1 MRFYFSALLLFS
13 GVFAGIAQQSNTNQ
27 AAVNKYRINWNA
39 PVSSTISENER
50 VQLLNF
56 STAHYSFADGFL
68 PRHYQQ
74 VDIRGNEG
82 SIAVSLINAVYQPLS
97 DTEIELLG
105 TAQLSTEIKPEAN
118 IYMEKKQKKAVVS
131 FVPLR
136 KNAVTGK
143 AEKLVSFD
151 LSVSTTPAGV
161 AKSPA
166 LTPKL
171 NSILETGKW
180 YRVSVTADGVYKLS
194 YAFFKQLGIDVT
206 TLDPRRIRIYG
217 NGGGML
223 PKLNSDYRADDL
235 VENAIFV
242 QGETDGVF
250 DKDDYVLFYGQ
261 GPHRWKY
268 NAAGTPK
275 FKHVTNMYSDS
286 TFYFINVDL
295 VTLGKSK
302 RIKDQPSSTA
312 TPTHL
317 VNVFDDYAFH
327 ENDDKNLINSGN
339 QWFGEYFDNIASY
352 EFSFNF
358 PFIDASPATIK
369 VNMAGRYEKSSSDYS
384 VSCQSGSASF
394 SIPLINTASY
404 QYAQLGST
412 TFNFIPNDP
421 ALRVNVTKLTPG
433 ALAWLDYVEVN
444 VKRQLK
450 MSGNQMAFR
459 DVSSLGAGNIAKYS
473 LGITSPVS
481 IWDVTDPQNVYL
493 QSAVVSNTMNEFTLP
508 SDTLKEFIAFTDH
521 GFSTPLISGTVE
533 NQNLHSLSNKEF
545 IIVAHPDFLKEA
557 QELASIHE
565 KEDNLRTVV
574 VTPQQ
579 IYNEFSSGAQDITA
593 IRDFIRMFYNR
604 AANAT
609 ELPKYLLLFGDGSYN
624 NKKSTLGNTNF
635 IPTYESDNSISYTES
650 FVSDDFYGLLDDGEG
665 VFSPNSQGEAID
677 IGIGR
682 FPVKSK
688 SEAQAAVNKV
698 LAYIKTGV
706 PPTTTNNGCSNNQE
720 SPFGDWRN
728 IICFIADD
736 DDNDLHLTDAES
748 LSDSLKNNHLEYNID
763 KIYLDAYKQES
774 TPGGERYPDV
784 NDAIDKRVEKGCLI
798 LNYTGHGGEVGLAHE
813 RVVDVSMINKWSNIN
828 NMPLFFTATCEFSRY
843 DDPNR
848 TSAGEYAFLNPKGG
862 AIALFTTVRL
872 VYASFNLHLNASFFR
887 DVFKPVNFEMPR
899 LGDVFQTM
907 KSEPGNLN
915 LNSRNFS
922 LLGDPALRLVYPKYD
937 IVTDSINDVAVT
949 NISSD
954 TIKALSLVTVTG
966 HIEDQGTP
974 LKNYDGVLYPTVY
987 NKIQYVT
994 TLSNNPPNSNST
1006 GGSPAYTFPIQ
1017 KNVLYKGKV
1026 SVTNGYFKFQFIVPK
1041 DIAYQ
1046 YGIGRISYYAEN
1058 GTKDANGYYNK
1069 IIVGGVNDTA
1079 GMDHNGPQIGLY
1091 MNDAKFVSGGITN
1104 ESPDLFAVLKDENGV
1119 NTVGNGIGHDIT
1131 AVLDANTEHSIVLN
1145 DYYQADLNSYK
1156 SGTIRYPY
1164 ENLSEG
1170 KHTLSLKVWDV
1181 YNNSST
1187 ATTEFIVSQSAE
1199 LALSHVLNYPNP
1211 FTTKTQFFFEHNQC
1225 CQMLNVQLQVF
1236 TISGKLVKN
1245 ISKYVLAEGYRS
1257 DPIEWDGRDDFGDK
1271 IARGVYVYRLKVKTS
1286 KGVTAE
1292 KFEKLV
1298 ILN

>member
-13 GVFAGIAQQSNTNQ
+13 VVFGGIAQPSNINQ
-27 AAVNKYRINWNA
+27 ATATQYRINWNK
-39 PVSSTISENER
+39 PVSSVISENET

-68 PRHYQQ
+68 PRHYQSI
-74 VDIRGNEG
+74 DITGNEG
-82 SIAVSLINAVYQPLS
+82 SIAASLANAVYLPLS
-97 DTEIELLG
+97 EAELTVLG
-105 TAQLSTEIKPEAN
+105 SAQLPSEIKPEAS
-118 IYMEKKQKKAVVS
+118 IYVDKKQKRAGVS
-131 FVPLR
+131 FIPLR
-136 KNAVTGK
+136 KNPLTGK
-143 AEKLVSFD
+143 AEKLVAFD
-151 LSVSTTPAGV
+151 LAVSSSPAITA
-161 AKSPA
+161 AKSPNRF
-166 LTPKL
+166 PKS
-171 NSILETGKW
+171 NSVLQSGKW
-180 YRVSVTADGVYKLS
+180 YRIAVTTDGVYKISPSFL
-194 YAFFKQLGIDVT
+194 KQLGIDIST
-206 TLDPRRIRIYG
+206 INPRKIRIYG

-223 PKLNSDYRADDL
+223 PKLNSDPRADDL

-242 QGETDGVF
+242 QGETDGVL

-268 NAAGTPK
+268 NASGSPK
-275 FKHVTNMYSDS
+275 FRHVTNQYSDS
-286 TFYFINVDL
+286 TYYFINVDL
-295 VTLGKSK
+295 GLGK
-302 RIKDQPSSTA
+302 RIKDQPSSA
-312 TPTHL
+312 APANVL
-317 VNVFDDYAFH
+317 VNSFNDYAFH
-327 ENDDKNLINSGN
+327 DSDDRNLINSGN
-339 QWFGEYFDNIASY
+339 QWFGEYFDNISTY
-352 EFSFNF
+352 DFLFNF
-358 PFIDASPATIK
+358 PFIESSTATIK
-369 VNMAGRYEKSSSDYS
+369 VNMAGRYEKTASDYS
-384 VSCQSGSASF
+384 VNCQSGSSSF

-412 TFNFIPNDP
+412 TFNFIPSDP
-421 ALRVNVTKLTPG
+421 ALTVNVTKLTPG
-433 ALAWLDYVEVN
+433 ALAWLDYIEVN
-444 VKRQLK
+444 VRRQLI

-459 DVSSLGAGNIAKYS
+459 DMNSVSPGNVAKYS
-473 LGITSPVS
+473 LSITSPVS
-481 IWDVTDPQNVYL
+481 IWDVTDPTNVYL
-493 QSAVVSNTMNEFTLP
+493 QNATASNSMNEFTLP
-508 SDTLKEFIAFTDH
+508 ADTLREFIAFTDQ
-521 GFSTPLISGTVE
+521 GFLTPLISGTVD
-533 NQNLHSLSNKEF
+533 NQDLHGLSQKDL
-545 IIVAHPDFLKEA
+545 IIVAHPDFLNEA
-557 QELASIHE
+557 LQLAAIHE
-565 KEDNLRTVV
+565 KEDNLKTVV

-593 IRDFIRMFYNR
+593 IRDFVRMFYNR
-604 AANAT
+604 ATNAS
-609 ELPKYLLLFGDGSYN
+609 EFPKYLLLFGDGSFN

-650 FVSDDFYGLLDDGEG
+650 FVSDDFYGLLDDSEG

-698 LAYIKTGV
+698 LSYIKTGV
-706 PPTTTNNGCSNNQE
+706 PPTTTNNGCSNNQS

-728 IICFIADD
+728 TVCFIADD

-748 LSDSLKNNHLEYNID
+748 LSDSLKATHLEYNID

-872 VYASFNLHLNASFFR
+872 VYASFNLHLNASFFK
-887 DVFKPVNFEMPR
+887 DVFIPVNGEMPR

-922 LLGDPALRLVYPKYD
+922 LLGDPALRLAYPKYD
-937 IVTDSINDVAVT
+937 IVTDSVNNIAVT

-954 TIKALSLVTVTG
+954 TLKALSLVTVTG
-966 HIEDQGTP
+966 HVENKGTP
-974 LKNYDGVLYPTVY
+974 LNNYTGVLYPTVY
-987 NKIQYVT
+987 NKTQYVT

-1026 SVTNGYFKFQFIVPK
+1026 SVVNGYFKYQFVVPK

-1058 GTKDANGYYNK
+1058 GTEDAHGYYNK
-1069 IIVGGVNDTA
+1069 IVIGGVSDTA
-1079 GMDHNGPQIGLY
+1079 GLDHEGPQISLY
-1091 MNDAKFVSGGITN
+1091 MNDAKFVSGGTTN
-1104 ESPDLFAVLKDENGV
+1104 ESPDLFAVLRDENGV

-1131 AVLDANTEHSIVLN
+1131 AILDANTERSVVLN

-1164 ENLSEG
+1164 KDLSEG

-1187 ATTEFIVSQSAE
+1187 STTEFVVSKSSE
-1199 LALSHVLNYPNP
+1199 LMLDHVLNYPNP

-1225 CQMLNVQLQVF
+1225 CQLLNVQLQVF

-1271 IARGVYVYRLKVKTS
+1271 IARGVYIYRLKVRTS
-1286 KGVTAE
+1286 KGVSAE

>member
-13 GVFAGIAQQSNTNQ
+13 GVFAGIAQQSNVNQ
-27 AAVNKYRINWNA
+27 AVVNKYRINWNT
-39 PVSSTISENER
+39 PISSTIAENET
-50 VQLLNF
+50 VKLLNF

-68 PRHYQQ
+68 PRHYQK
-74 VDIRGNEG
+74 VDISGNEG
-82 SIAVSLINAVYQPLS
+82 SIVVKLINAVYQPLS
-97 DTEIELLG
+97 DAEVIVLG
-105 TAQLSTEIKPEAN
+105 ATQVPSEIKPDAN
-118 IYMEKKQKKAVVS
+118 IYLEKKQKKAVAS
-131 FVPLR
+131 FIPLR
-136 KNAVTGK
+136 KNPSTGK
-143 AEKLVSFD
+143 VEKLVSYD
-151 LSVSTTPAGV
+151 LAVSTKPAV
-161 AKSPA
+161 TIAKPSGNLPIS
-166 LTPKL
+166 
-171 NSILETGKW
+171 NSVLQSGKW
-180 YRVSVTADGVYKLS
+180 YKIALTNDGVYKITP
-194 YAFFKQLGIDVT
+194 AFLKQIGIDAT
-206 TLDPRRIRIYG
+206 TLDPRKIRIYG

-223 PKLNSDYRADDL
+223 PKLNSEARVDDL
-235 VENAIFV
+235 MENAIYV
-242 QGETDGVF
+242 HGETDGTF
-250 DKDDYVLFYGQ
+250 DKDDYILFYGQ
-261 GPHRWKY
+261 GPNRWKY
-268 NAAGTPK
+268 NASGSPK
-275 FKHVTNMYSDS
+275 FRHVTHQYSDS
-286 TFYFINVDL
+286 SFYFINIDL
-295 VTLGKSK
+295 GIGK
-302 RIKDQPSSTA
+302 RVKDQPSSSA
-312 TPTHL
+312 IATHL
-317 VNVFDDYAFH
+317 VTSFDDYAFH
-327 ENDDKNLINSGN
+327 ENDDKTLINSGN
-339 QWFGEYFDNIASY
+339 QWFGEYFDNISSY
-352 EFSFNF
+352 DFLFTF
-358 PFIDASPATIK
+358 PFVEPSTATIR
-369 VNMAGRYEKSSSDYS
+369 VNMAGRYEKTPSDYS
-384 VSCQSGSASF
+384 VNCQSGSSSF
-394 SIPLINTASY
+394 SIPMINAASY

-412 TFNFIPNDP
+412 TFSFVPTDP
-421 ALRVNVTKLTPG
+421 SLKVNITKLTPG
-433 ALAWLDYVEVN
+433 ALAWLDYIEVN
-444 VKRQLK
+444 VRRQLK
-450 MSGNQMAFR
+450 MSGNQMIFR
-459 DVSSLGAGNIAKYS
+459 DVNSAGPGNVAKYS
-473 LGITSPVS
+473 LAINAPVS
-481 IWDVTDPQNVYL
+481 IWDITDPANAYL
-493 QSAVVSNTMNEFTLP
+493 QSVNITNTVNEFTLP
-508 SDTLKEFIAFTDH
+508 ADSVREFIAFTDQ
-521 GFSTPLISGTVE
+521 GFLTPWVSGSVE
-533 NQNLHSLSNKEF
+533 NQDLHGLPQKDF
-545 IIVAHPDFLKEA
+545 VIVAHPDFLKEA
-557 QELASIHE
+557 QQLAAIHE
-565 KEDNLRTVV
+565 KEDNLKTIV

-604 AANAT
+604 ATNAS
-609 ELPKYLLLFGDGSYN
+609 EFPKYLLLFGDGSYN

-635 IPTYESDNSISYTES
+635 IPTYESDNSVSYTES
-650 FVSDDFYGLLDDGEG
+650 FVSDDFYGLLDDSEG

-688 SEAQAAVNKV
+688 SEAQAAINKV

-728 IICFIADD
+728 IVCFIADD
-736 DDNDLHLTDAES
+736 DDNNLHLTDAES
-748 LSDSLKNNHLEYNID
+748 LADSLRDNHVQYNID

-784 NDAIDKRVEKGCLI
+784 NNAIDKRMEKGCLI

-828 NMPLFFTATCEFSRY
+828 NMPLLFTATCEFSRY

-887 DVFKPVNFEMPR
+887 DVFKPVNNEMPR

-922 LLGDPALRLVYPKYD
+922 LLGDPALRLAYPKYD
-937 IVTDSINDVAVT
+937 IITDSVNNVVVT
-949 NISSD
+949 NMSSD
-954 TIKALSLVTVTG
+954 TLKALSLVTITG
-966 HIEDQGTP
+966 HIENNGAP
-974 LKNYDGVLYPTVY
+974 MPNYNGVLYPTVY
-987 NKIQYVT
+987 NKIQSIT
-994 TLSNNPPNSNST
+994 TLSNNPPSSNST

-1026 SVTNGYFKFQFIVPK
+1026 SVNNGYFKFQFIVPK

-1046 YGIGRISYYAEN
+1046 YGVGRISYYAEN
-1058 GTKDANGYYNK
+1058 GTEDANGYYNK
-1069 IIVGGVNDTA
+1069 IQVGGVNDSA
-1079 GMDHNGPQIGLY
+1079 GLDQAGPEINLY
-1091 MNDAKFVSGGITN
+1091 MNDAKFITGGTTN

-1119 NTVGNGIGHDIT
+1119 NTVGNGIGHDII
-1131 AVLDANTEHSIVLN
+1131 AILDGNTERSIVLN

-1164 ENLSEG
+1164 KDLSEG

-1187 ATTEFIVSQSAE
+1187 AVTEFIVSQSAE
-1199 LALSHVLNYPNP
+1199 LALKHVLNYPNP

-1225 CQMLNVQLQVF
+1225 CQLLNVQLQVF

-1245 ISKYVLAEGYRS
+1245 ISKYVQAEGYRS

-1271 IARGVYVYRLKVKTS
+1271 IARGVYIYRLKVKTS